1 VAAAKSAKEKC
12 GNYAKRVQAEECAFV
27 IIDYS
32 PEQLDGWINESCP
45 ETPDELMKEAKGLL
59 YSLHKCQ
66 QDYQEWMNERARELV
81 GQDITRFLVG
91 IKTEQQQNVIRK
103 LEAGARES
111 LHQVGIQMEAKTT
124 RIVDDMLKLN
134 SRVTKFYENKAGV
147 CQRLR
152 DYVKLCN
159 HTLEQVQALHE
170 HATYLKNEQHQAL
183 ERAFSSIHSL
193 GSLIVEEQAAS
204 TLIESNFPA
213 HVAEEQPSTPIHHS
227 HPPLRTAS
235 SVFSPRPISKLSDV
249 IEMTRTE
256 LEEDTVAR
264 TRTELEEDTVAHTR
278 TELEE
283 DTVAHTRTEL
293 EDATVARRVEYAQ
306 LIEITGTGLQ
316 DDALA
321 TRVETAQLIELDPYP
336 VIGDAEFLRPSS
348 TQGSE
353 GKKSSD
359 GLSEEG
365 PNTPKEFCDHVKT
378 PEDVHQGVAPNF
390 DPGYDLGAMP
400 HLDDEKELENVRSI
414 PLSDAW
420 SATQEPNG
428 SAEMRCSTASLCSTI
443 EAGGKRS
450 PPPGL
455 DEVTKDHM
463 ETVTKCDYDFEKDQ
477 WNRTS
482 MLCYIQDKPF
492 DEGNLRRC
500 HMMVG
505 YEDDG
510 LRRTYVAKEAKT
522 DAGQDAYEKDI
533 EMQEI
538 SQYLAKQYNQFSP
551 PKKVEFLH
559 AFLIQLDSRP
569 LCPRTGKPQMRHV
582 EPYLP
587 GEYKKHNNN
596 WGYVCKDRNTPQA
609 FSHFTYHY
617 SSRFLRHRIK
627 SPIMVV
633 DVQGVG
639 DIFTDPQIHSEDG
652 QGYGMGNCGYDGIK
666 KFFNTHECNELC
678 RFVGVKAHNFQA
690 NDSGTRAPADIS
702 QT

>member
-1 VAAAKSAKEKC
+1 
-12 GNYAKRVQAEECAFV
+12 
-27 IIDYS
+27 
-32 PEQLDGWINESCP
+32 
-45 ETPDELMKEAKGLL
+45 
-59 YSLHKCQ
+59 
-66 QDYQEWMNERARELV
+66 
-81 GQDITRFLVG
+81 
-91 IKTEQQQNVIRK
+91 
-103 LEAGARES
+103 
-111 LHQVGIQMEAKTT
+111 
-124 RIVDDMLKLN
+124 
-134 SRVTKFYENKAGV
+134 
-147 CQRLR
+147 
-152 DYVKLCN
+152 
-159 HTLEQVQALHE
+159 
-170 HATYLKNEQHQAL
+170 
-183 ERAFSSIHSL
+183 
-193 GSLIVEEQAAS
+193 
-204 TLIESNFPA
+204 
-213 HVAEEQPSTPIHHS
+213 
-227 HPPLRTAS
+227 
-235 SVFSPRPISKLSDV
+235 
-249 IEMTRTE
+249 
-256 LEEDTVAR
+256 
-264 TRTELEEDTVAHTR
+264 
-278 TELEE
+278 
-283 DTVAHTRTEL
+283 
-293 EDATVARRVEYAQ
+293 
-306 LIEITGTGLQ
+306 
-316 DDALA
+316 
-321 TRVETAQLIELDPYP
+321 
-336 VIGDAEFLRPSS
+336 
-348 TQGSE
+348 
-353 GKKSSD
+353 
-359 GLSEEG
+359 
-365 PNTPKEFCDHVKT
+365 
-378 PEDVHQGVAPNF
+378 
-390 DPGYDLGAMP
+390 
-400 HLDDEKELENVRSI
+400 
-414 PLSDAW
+414 
-420 SATQEPNG
+420 
-428 SAEMRCSTASLCSTI
+428 MRCSTASLCSTI

-690 NDSGTRAPADIS
+690 NDSGTRAPQLIS
-702 QT
+702 PRLKSSESFGSPSLRQVLSRREKTQHSEHLGLDSSDEIELPQSAEQDATEQQYQFVFDMFHKLASGRTEGNVNKDALWQEVQVTKEYMRLSFNQKRYLCRFILRHKEKDLKFEEVLQWWAEAKNI